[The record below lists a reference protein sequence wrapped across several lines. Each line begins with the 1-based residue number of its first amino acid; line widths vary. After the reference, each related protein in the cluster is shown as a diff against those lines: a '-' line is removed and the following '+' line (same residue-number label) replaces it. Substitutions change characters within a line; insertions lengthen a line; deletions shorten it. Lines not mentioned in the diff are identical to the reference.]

1 VIKFLNTSSKNLSM
15 EVLKISKISIK
26 NLSKNFGLEENK
38 IKVLKNLN
46 LDLNLEKT
54 TIILGKSGCGKTT
67 LLRLISDLDKDYQGK
82 IIKDDK
88 LKIGIIFQEPRLMPW
103 LNVYDNIKFGLTTN
117 EIFPQKILELIKLVG
132 LENFSKAYP
141 HQLSGGMSQRV
152 ALARTLIY
160 DPDLILMDEPFAA
173 LDYFTRTAMQ
183 DEIIK
188 IKNMTQKSLI
198 FVTHNIDEALN
209 IGEDIIILENG
220 IVKNKYFLDNNY
232 PRDLFSANLIKLK
245 KEILNNFK

>member
-1 VIKFLNTSSKNLSM
+1 VAA
-15 EVLKISKISIK
+15 
-26 NLSKNFGLEENK
+26 
-38 IKVLKNLN
+38 
-46 LDLNLEKT
+46 
-54 TIILGKSGCGKTT
+54 GKTT

-152 ALARTLIY
+152 TLARTLIY
-160 DPDLILMDEPFAA
+160 DPDLIPMDEPFAA

-209 IGEDIIILENG
+209 IGEDIIIWENG

>member
-1 VIKFLNTSSKNLSM
+1 M